1 MKKLVLLLAVV
12 ASATLFSCSGNKAA
26 NDSTAADTTVQTEDT
41 AAPLTLQLLLTLLQL
56 RLNSKH
62 RTVNKIRTTSIEV
75 VLFSSPPQ
83 KPTAA
88 SHTSEHAKIKQAE
101 ACQSATHLRFAYRC
115 CDKDY
120 SSSPSVSSSFMLWNT
135 FCTSSSSSNFSRSFS
150 ICSRCSGV
158 TSL

>member
-1 MKKLVLLLAVV
+1 MIQLLL
-12 ASATLFSCSGNKAA
+12 TLQFKLK
-26 NDSTAADTTVQTEDT
+26 TLQLL
-41 AAPLTLQLLLTLLQL
+41 LTLQLRLTLLQL

-62 RTVNKIRTTSIEV
+62 RTVNKIRTTSIGV
-75 VLFSSPPQ
+75 VLFLRLLHR

-88 SHTSEHAKIKQAE
+88 AHTSEHAKIKQAE
-101 ACQSATHLRFAYRC
+101 TCQSATRLRFAYRC